1 MLRTFDGPNAAN
13 APKKAPEICGMAL
26 MPYVHSSHE
35 RIYVMSLEQIQEID
49 MKRFNIFD
57 QVRAAQNLKAAF
69 EYNREFAKQD
79 LDILGL
85 PADISKRFKK

>member
-1 MLRTFDGPNAAN
+1 
-13 APKKAPEICGMAL
+13 
-26 MPYVHSSHE
+26 
-35 RIYVMSLEQIQEID
+35 